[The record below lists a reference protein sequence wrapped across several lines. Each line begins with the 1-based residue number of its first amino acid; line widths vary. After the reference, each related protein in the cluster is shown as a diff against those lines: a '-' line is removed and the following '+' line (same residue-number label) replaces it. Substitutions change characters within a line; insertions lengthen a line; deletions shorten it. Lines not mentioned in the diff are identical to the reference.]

1 MPLLLINYSTFKLLN
16 DGLLHLQTLTNVKTP
31 ITATTWDKSVL
42 TNPQEIIR
50 VFVSRGTI
58 WTKAQESVLPINHHY
73 KLNFWLVSI
82 PTVHLDYYA
91 SGICTRLRVK
101 LLLFWYKFCFC
112 FCFFFFFFCFGVQTS
127 LFGSRECCEEVRP
140 SYKGLK
146 YFKR

>member
-1 MPLLLINYSTFKLLN
+1 MILNMPLLLINYSTFKLLN

-42 TNPQEIIR
+42 TNQETLL

-82 PTVHLDYYA
+82 PTV
-91 SGICTRLRVK
+91 LRPRTFG
-101 LLLFWYKFCFC
+101 LLCFKN
-112 FCFFFFFFCFGVQTS
+112 
-127 LFGSRECCEEVRP
+127 LH
-140 SYKGLK
+140 
-146 YFKR
+146 